1 MINNQPD
8 IDKIFLYAKD
18 PHEAKYQHLIKKRIN
33 VDLNHYDDLKTFIK
47 YSNGMQDV
55 YKNTE
60 EHNLEKNVNINIFYD
75 MIADMINNKI
85 LSAVVTE
92 LFPKCRKVNSSV
104 AFITQSYFKVP
115 KYVRLNSR
123 HFCVMKIP
131 KEENFSRLQ

>member
-1 MINNQPD
+1 
-8 IDKIFLYAKD
+8 
-18 PHEAKYQHLIKKRIN
+18 
-33 VDLNHYDDLKTFIK
+33 
-47 YSNGMQDV
+47 MQDV
-55 YKNTE
+55 YKNIE

-92 LFPKCRKVNSSV
+92 LFLKCRKVNSSV

-123 HFCVMKIP
+123 PFCVMKIP